1 MNKKIKISNFQFG
14 TFFILKTYVI
24 ISLLLFCTN
33 SFSQYNEN
41 KWIISA
47 SFDAV
52 DLYPTGIKTD
62 APYYPQGGI
71 FEDLFN
77 VSDHWN
83 FGGPSVSISKL
94 IYKGLYFGTEL
105 SINKIKKIEGQDN
118 FDYTF
123 YGGQVFLKKTFYSTK
138 KARPFLK
145 LGYGISG
152 IDRGLFGDTIPF
164 SQYFS
169 KTLSPGFGVHF
180 RITNNFGFEISS
192 SFNKAI
198 DFGGITHLRH
208 KAAIYI
214 GIGDRD
220 RDGDGII
227 NRKDKCPKIPGLPEF
242 NGCPDTDSDGIP
254 DLEDKCPNEP
264 GVKLNNGCPEK
275 DEALDENNLMSDKN
289 KELQLGVVSSTF
301 SKNTTNTK
309 EESGNQEVLAE
320 NNSMSNKNKELQLEV
335 VSSALSKNTT
345 NTKEES
351 GNQEVLAENNSM
363 SNKNKE
369 LQLEVVS
376 SALSK
381 NTTNTK
387 QESNNQIS
395 KDISN
400 ISFLIN
406 KKLDENRIIYF
417 PAGSIKI
424 LGKKNLVKLRGII
437 KLITNQKDL
446 KVLLEGHSSDDGD
459 SISNLELSR
468 DRAII
473 IKQTL
478 IDLGT
483 DPGRIKI
490 KALGEEEPIFDNKS
504 TNSDRFN
511 RSVLITLYQE

>member
-14 TFFILKTYVI
+14 TSFILKTYII

-242 NGCPDTDSDGIP
+242 NGCPDNDGDGIP

-264 GVKLNNGCPEK
+264 GEKLNNGCPEK

-309 EESGNQEVLAE
+309 EESSNQEVLAE

-335 VSSALSKNTT
+335 VSSAF
-345 NTKEES
+345 
-351 GNQEVLAENNSM
+351 
-363 SNKNKE
+363 
-369 LQLEVVS
+369 
-376 SALSK
+376 SK

-395 KDISN
+395 NDISN

-424 LGKKNLVKLRGII
+424 LGKKNLVKLRGIF

-459 SISNLELSR
+459 SLSNLELSR

-483 DPGRIKI
+483 DPNRIKI

-504 TNSDRFN
+504 INGDRFN

>member
-14 TFFILKTYVI
+14 TSFILKTYVI

-94 IYKGLYFGTEL
+94 IYKGLYFGTEM

-152 IDRGLFGDTIPF
+152 IDRGLFGDKIPF

-242 NGCPDTDSDGIP
+242 NGCPDNDGDGIP

-275 DEALDENNLMSDKN
+275 DEALDENNLISDKN

-335 VSSALSKNTT
+335 VSSAF
-345 NTKEES
+345 
-351 GNQEVLAENNSM
+351 
-363 SNKNKE
+363 
-369 LQLEVVS
+369 
-376 SALSK
+376 SK

-459 SISNLELSR
+459 SLSNLELSR

-483 DPGRIKI
+483 DPYRIKI

-504 TNSDRFN
+504 INGDRFN
-511 RSVLITLYQE
+511 RSVLITLYRE

>member
-14 TFFILKTYVI
+14 TSFILKTYVI

-242 NGCPDTDSDGIP
+242 NGCPDNDGDGIP

-289 KELQLGVVSSTF
+289 KELQLEVVSSTF

-335 VSSALSKNTT
+335 VSSAF
-345 NTKEES
+345 
-351 GNQEVLAENNSM
+351 
-363 SNKNKE
+363 
-369 LQLEVVS
+369 
-376 SALSK
+376 SK

-387 QESNNQIS
+387 QESNDQIS

-400 ISFLIN
+400 ITFLIN

-424 LGKKNLVKLRGII
+424 LGKKNLVKLRGIF

-459 SISNLELSR
+459 SLSNLELSR

-483 DPGRIKI
+483 DPNRIKI

-504 TNSDRFN
+504 INGDRFN

>member
-14 TFFILKTYVI
+14 TSFILKTYII

-242 NGCPDTDSDGIP
+242 NGCPDNDGDGIP

-335 VSSALSKNTT
+335 VSSAF
-345 NTKEES
+345 
-351 GNQEVLAENNSM
+351 
-363 SNKNKE
+363 
-369 LQLEVVS
+369 
-376 SALSK
+376 SK

-424 LGKKNLVKLRGII
+424 LGKKNLVKLRGIF

-459 SISNLELSR
+459 SLSNLELSR

-504 TNSDRFN
+504 INGDRFN

>member
-14 TFFILKTYVI
+14 TSFILKTYII

-152 IDRGLFGDTIPF
+152 IDRGLFGDKIPF

-242 NGCPDTDSDGIP
+242 NGCPDNDGDGIP

-335 VSSALSKNTT
+335 VSSAF
-345 NTKEES
+345 
-351 GNQEVLAENNSM
+351 
-363 SNKNKE
+363 
-369 LQLEVVS
+369 
-376 SALSK
+376 SK

-504 TNSDRFN
+504 INGDRFN
-511 RSVLITLYQE
+511 RSVLISLYQE

>member
-14 TFFILKTYVI
+14 TSFILKTYII

-264 GVKLNNGCPEK
+264 GEKLNNGCPEK

-335 VSSALSKNTT
+335 VSSAF
-345 NTKEES
+345 
-351 GNQEVLAENNSM
+351 
-363 SNKNKE
+363 
-369 LQLEVVS
+369 
-376 SALSK
+376 SK

-459 SISNLELSR
+459 SLSNLELSR

>member
-1 MNKKIKISNFQFG
+1 MNKKIKISNFKFG
-14 TFFILKTYVI
+14 TSFILKTYVI

-242 NGCPDTDSDGIP
+242 NGCPDNDGDGIP

-335 VSSALSKNTT
+335 VSSAF
-345 NTKEES
+345 
-351 GNQEVLAENNSM
+351 
-363 SNKNKE
+363 
-369 LQLEVVS
+369 
-376 SALSK
+376 SK

-400 ISFLIN
+400 IPFLIN

-424 LGKKNLVKLRGII
+424 LGKKNLVKLRSII

-459 SISNLELSR
+459 SLSNLELSR

-504 TNSDRFN
+504 INGDRFN

>member
-14 TFFILKTYVI
+14 TSFILKTYII

-242 NGCPDTDSDGIP
+242 NGCPDNDGDGIP

-309 EESGNQEVLAE
+309 EESSNQEVLAE

-335 VSSALSKNTT
+335 VSSAF
-345 NTKEES
+345 
-351 GNQEVLAENNSM
+351 
-363 SNKNKE
+363 
-369 LQLEVVS
+369 
-376 SALSK
+376 SK

-459 SISNLELSR
+459 SLSNLELSR

-504 TNSDRFN
+504 INGDRFN

>member
-14 TFFILKTYVI
+14 TSFILKTYVI

-242 NGCPDTDSDGIP
+242 NGCPDNDGDGIP

-320 NNSMSNKNKELQLEV
+320 NNSMSNKNKELQLKV
-335 VSSALSKNTT
+335 VSSAF
-345 NTKEES
+345 
-351 GNQEVLAENNSM
+351 
-363 SNKNKE
+363 
-369 LQLEVVS
+369 
-376 SALSK
+376 SK

-424 LGKKNLVKLRGII
+424 LGKKNLVKLRGIF

-459 SISNLELSR
+459 SLSNLELSR

-483 DPGRIKI
+483 DPDRIKI
-490 KALGEEEPIFDNKS
+490 NALGEEEPIFDNKS
-504 TNSDRFN
+504 TNGDRFN
-511 RSVLITLYQE
+511 RSVLIILYQE

>member
-1 MNKKIKISNFQFG
+1 MNKRIVIKDLKFV
-14 TFFILKTYVI
+14 TFVDLKTYVI
-24 ISLLLFCTN
+24 ILLLSISTN
-33 SFSQYNEN
+33 LFSQYNEN

-52 DLYPTGIKTD
+52 DLYPIGSKVDT
-62 APYYPQGGI
+62 PYFPQGEF

-83 FGGPSVSISKL
+83 LGGPSVSISKL

-227 NRKDKCPKIPGLPEF
+227 NRKDKCPKIPGLSEF

-264 GVKLNNGCPEK
+264 GEKLNNGCPEK

-335 VSSALSKNTT
+335 VSSAFSKNTT
-345 NTKEES
+345 NTR
-351 GNQEVLAENNSM
+351 
-363 SNKNKE
+363 
-369 LQLEVVS
+369 
-376 SALSK
+376 
-381 NTTNTK
+381 

-459 SISNLELSR
+459 SLSNLELSR

-504 TNSDRFN
+504 INGDRFN

>member
-14 TFFILKTYVI
+14 TSFILKTYVI

-242 NGCPDTDSDGIP
+242 NGCPDNDGDGIP

-301 SKNTTNTK
+301 
-309 EESGNQEVLAE
+309 
-320 NNSMSNKNKELQLEV
+320 
-335 VSSALSKNTT
+335 SKNTT

>member
-14 TFFILKTYVI
+14 TSFILKTYVI
-24 ISLLLFCTN
+24 ISLLLLCTN

-94 IYKGLYFGTEL
+94 IYKGLYFGSEM
-105 SINKIKKIEGQDN
+105 SINKIKKIEDQDN
-118 FDYTF
+118 FNYTF

-227 NRKDKCPKIPGLPEF
+227 NRKDKCPKIPGLSEF

-275 DEALDENNLMSDKN
+275 DEALDENNLISDKN

-335 VSSALSKNTT
+335 VSSAF
-345 NTKEES
+345 
-351 GNQEVLAENNSM
+351 
-363 SNKNKE
+363 
-369 LQLEVVS
+369 
-376 SALSK
+376 SK

-459 SISNLELSR
+459 SLSNLELSR

-490 KALGEEEPIFDNKS
+490 KALGEEEPIFYNKS

>member
-14 TFFILKTYVI
+14 TSFILKTYVI

-62 APYYPQGGI
+62 TPYYPQGGI

-94 IYKGLYFGTEL
+94 IYKGLYFGTEM

-242 NGCPDTDSDGIP
+242 NGCPDNDGDGIP

-264 GVKLNNGCPEK
+264 GEKLNNGCPEK

-335 VSSALSKNTT
+335 VSSAFS
-345 NTKEES
+345 E
-351 GNQEVLAENNSM
+351 
-363 SNKNKE
+363 
-369 LQLEVVS
+369 
-376 SALSK
+376 

-387 QESNNQIS
+387 QESNDQIS

-424 LGKKNLVKLRGII
+424 LGKKNLVKLRGIF

-459 SISNLELSR
+459 SLSNLELSR

-504 TNSDRFN
+504 INGDRFN

>member
-1 MNKKIKISNFQFG
+1 MNKKIKISNFQFD
-14 TFFILKTYVI
+14 TSFILKTYII

-254 DLEDKCPNEP
+254 DLEDKCPNDP

-275 DEALDENNLMSDKN
+275 DEALDENNLMPDKN

-320 NNSMSNKNKELQLEV
+320 NNSMPNKNKELQPEV
-335 VSSALSKNTT
+335 VSSAF
-345 NTKEES
+345 
-351 GNQEVLAENNSM
+351 
-363 SNKNKE
+363 
-369 LQLEVVS
+369 
-376 SALSK
+376 SK

-459 SISNLELSR
+459 SLSNLELSR

>member
-14 TFFILKTYVI
+14 TSFILKTYVI

-52 DLYPTGIKTD
+52 DLYPTGLKTD

-242 NGCPDTDSDGIP
+242 NGCPDNDGDGIP

-301 SKNTTNTK
+301 
-309 EESGNQEVLAE
+309 
-320 NNSMSNKNKELQLEV
+320 
-335 VSSALSKNTT
+335 SKNTT

>member
-14 TFFILKTYVI
+14 TSFILKTYII

-242 NGCPDTDSDGIP
+242 NGCPDNDGDGIP

-309 EESGNQEVLAE
+309 EESSNQEVLAE

-335 VSSALSKNTT
+335 VSSAF
-345 NTKEES
+345 
-351 GNQEVLAENNSM
+351 
-363 SNKNKE
+363 
-369 LQLEVVS
+369 
-376 SALSK
+376 SK

-387 QESNNQIS
+387 QESNDQIS

-400 ISFLIN
+400 ITFLIN

-424 LGKKNLVKLRGII
+424 LGKKNLVKLRGIF

-459 SISNLELSR
+459 SLSNLELSR

-483 DPGRIKI
+483 DPNRIKI

-504 TNSDRFN
+504 INGDRFN

>member
-14 TFFILKTYVI
+14 TSFILKTYII

-242 NGCPDTDSDGIP
+242 NGCPDNDGDGIP

-264 GVKLNNGCPEK
+264 GEKLNNGCPEK

-335 VSSALSKNTT
+335 VSSAF
-345 NTKEES
+345 
-351 GNQEVLAENNSM
+351 
-363 SNKNKE
+363 
-369 LQLEVVS
+369 
-376 SALSK
+376 SK

-395 KDISN
+395 NDISN

-424 LGKKNLVKLRGII
+424 LGKKNLVKLRGIF

-459 SISNLELSR
+459 SLSNLELSR

-504 TNSDRFN
+504 INGDRFN

>member
-14 TFFILKTYVI
+14 TSFILKTYVI

-47 SFDAV
+47 SLDAV
-52 DLYPTGIKTD
+52 DLYPTGIKTN

-94 IYKGLYFGTEL
+94 IYKGLYFGTEM

-118 FDYTF
+118 FNYTF

-138 KARPFLK
+138 KTRPFLK
-145 LGYGISG
+145 LGYGVSG
-152 IDRGLFGDTIPF
+152 IDRVLFGDTIPF

-227 NRKDKCPKIPGLPEF
+227 NRKDKCPKIPGLSEF
-242 NGCPDTDSDGIP
+242 NGCPDNDGDGIP
-254 DLEDKCPNEP
+254 DLEDKCPDEP
-264 GVKLNNGCPEK
+264 GEKLNNGCPEK
-275 DEALDENNLMSDKN
+275 DEALDENNLKSHKN
-289 KELQLGVVSSTF
+289 KKLQLGVVSSTF

-309 EESGNQEVLAE
+309 EESGNQGVLSE

-335 VSSALSKNTT
+335 VSSAFS
-345 NTKEES
+345 E
-351 GNQEVLAENNSM
+351 
-363 SNKNKE
+363 
-369 LQLEVVS
+369 
-376 SALSK
+376 

-387 QESNNQIS
+387 QESNNQIG

-400 ISFLIN
+400 IPFLIN

-424 LGKKNLVKLRGII
+424 LGKKNLVKLRGIN

-459 SISNLELSR
+459 SLSNLELSR

-478 IDLGT
+478 INLGT

-504 TNSDRFN
+504 TNGDRFN
-511 RSVLITLYQE
+511 RSVLITIYQE

>member
-14 TFFILKTYVI
+14 TSFILKTYII

-242 NGCPDTDSDGIP
+242 NGCPDNDGDGIP

-264 GVKLNNGCPEK
+264 GEKLNNGCPEK

-320 NNSMSNKNKELQLEV
+320 NNSMSNKNKELQLKV
-335 VSSALSKNTT
+335 VSSAF
-345 NTKEES
+345 
-351 GNQEVLAENNSM
+351 
-363 SNKNKE
+363 
-369 LQLEVVS
+369 
-376 SALSK
+376 SK

-424 LGKKNLVKLRGII
+424 LGKKNLVKLRSII

>member
-14 TFFILKTYVI
+14 TSFILKTYII

-242 NGCPDTDSDGIP
+242 NGCPDNDGDGIP

-264 GVKLNNGCPEK
+264 GEKLNNGCPEK

-289 KELQLGVVSSTF
+289 KELQLEVVSSTF

-335 VSSALSKNTT
+335 VSSAF
-345 NTKEES
+345 
-351 GNQEVLAENNSM
+351 
-363 SNKNKE
+363 
-369 LQLEVVS
+369 
-376 SALSK
+376 SK

-387 QESNNQIS
+387 QESNDQIS

-400 ISFLIN
+400 ITFLIN

-424 LGKKNLVKLRGII
+424 LGKKNLVKLRGIF

-459 SISNLELSR
+459 SLSNLELSR

-483 DPGRIKI
+483 DPNRIKI

-504 TNSDRFN
+504 INGDRFN

>member
-242 NGCPDTDSDGIP
+242 NGCPDNDGDGIP

-264 GVKLNNGCPEK
+264 GEKLNNGCPEK

-335 VSSALSKNTT
+335 VSSAF
-345 NTKEES
+345 
-351 GNQEVLAENNSM
+351 
-363 SNKNKE
+363 
-369 LQLEVVS
+369 
-376 SALSK
+376 SK

-459 SISNLELSR
+459 SLSNLELSR

>member
-14 TFFILKTYVI
+14 TSFILKTYII

-242 NGCPDTDSDGIP
+242 SGCPDNDGDGIP

-289 KELQLGVVSSTF
+289 KELQLEVVSSTF

-335 VSSALSKNTT
+335 VSSAF
-345 NTKEES
+345 
-351 GNQEVLAENNSM
+351 
-363 SNKNKE
+363 
-369 LQLEVVS
+369 
-376 SALSK
+376 SK

-387 QESNNQIS
+387 QESNDQIS

-400 ISFLIN
+400 ITFLIN

-424 LGKKNLVKLRGII
+424 LGKKNLVKLRGIF

-459 SISNLELSR
+459 SLSNLELSR

-483 DPGRIKI
+483 DPNRIKI

-504 TNSDRFN
+504 INGDRFN

>member
-14 TFFILKTYVI
+14 TSFILKTYII

-220 RDGDGII
+220 RDGDGTI

-242 NGCPDTDSDGIP
+242 NGCPDNDGDGIP

-289 KELQLGVVSSTF
+289 KELQLEVVSSTF

-335 VSSALSKNTT
+335 VSSAF
-345 NTKEES
+345 
-351 GNQEVLAENNSM
+351 
-363 SNKNKE
+363 
-369 LQLEVVS
+369 
-376 SALSK
+376 SK

-387 QESNNQIS
+387 QESNDQIS

-400 ISFLIN
+400 ITFLIN

-424 LGKKNLVKLRGII
+424 LGKKNLVKLRGIF

-459 SISNLELSR
+459 SLSNLELSR

-504 TNSDRFN
+504 INGDRFN

>member
-14 TFFILKTYVI
+14 TSFILKTYII

-227 NRKDKCPKIPGLPEF
+227 NRKDKCPKIPGLSEF
-242 NGCPDTDSDGIP
+242 KGCPDTDSDGIP

-275 DEALDENNLMSDKN
+275 DEALDENNLISDKN

-309 EESGNQEVLAE
+309 EESSNQEVLAE

-335 VSSALSKNTT
+335 VSSAF
-345 NTKEES
+345 
-351 GNQEVLAENNSM
+351 
-363 SNKNKE
+363 
-369 LQLEVVS
+369 
-376 SALSK
+376 SK

-387 QESNNQIS
+387 QESNDQIS

-400 ISFLIN
+400 ITFLIN

-459 SISNLELSR
+459 SLSNLELSR

-483 DPGRIKI
+483 DPNRIKI

-504 TNSDRFN
+504 INGDRFN

>member
-14 TFFILKTYVI
+14 TSFILKTYVI

-94 IYKGLYFGTEL
+94 IYKGLYFGTEM

-152 IDRGLFGDTIPF
+152 IDMGLFGDTIPF

-180 RITNNFGFEISS
+180 RITNNFGFEVSS

-242 NGCPDTDSDGIP
+242 SGCPDNDGDGIP

-335 VSSALSKNTT
+335 VSSAF
-345 NTKEES
+345 
-351 GNQEVLAENNSM
+351 
-363 SNKNKE
+363 
-369 LQLEVVS
+369 
-376 SALSK
+376 SK

-400 ISFLIN
+400 ITFLIN

-424 LGKKNLVKLRGII
+424 LGKKNLVKLRGIF

-459 SISNLELSR
+459 SLSNLELSR

-504 TNSDRFN
+504 INGDRFN

>member
-14 TFFILKTYVI
+14 TSFILKTYII

-242 NGCPDTDSDGIP
+242 NGCPDNDGDGIP
-254 DLEDKCPNEP
+254 DLEDKCPNDP

-335 VSSALSKNTT
+335 VSSAF
-345 NTKEES
+345 
-351 GNQEVLAENNSM
+351 
-363 SNKNKE
+363 
-369 LQLEVVS
+369 
-376 SALSK
+376 SK

>member
-14 TFFILKTYVI
+14 TSFILKTYVI

-52 DLYPTGIKTD
+52 DLYPTGVKTD

-94 IYKGLYFGTEL
+94 IYKGLYFGTEM

-198 DFGGITHLRH
+198 DFNGITHLRH

-242 NGCPDTDSDGIP
+242 NGCPDNDGDGIP

-264 GVKLNNGCPEK
+264 GEKLNNGCPEK
-275 DEALDENNLMSDKN
+275 DEALDENNLISDKN

-335 VSSALSKNTT
+335 VSSAF
-345 NTKEES
+345 
-351 GNQEVLAENNSM
+351 
-363 SNKNKE
+363 
-369 LQLEVVS
+369 
-376 SALSK
+376 SK

-400 ISFLIN
+400 IPFLIN

-459 SISNLELSR
+459 SLSNLELSR

-504 TNSDRFN
+504 TNGDRFN
-511 RSVLITLYQE
+511 RSVLIILYQE

>member
-14 TFFILKTYVI
+14 TSFILKTYVI

-242 NGCPDTDSDGIP
+242 NGCPDNDGDGIP

-320 NNSMSNKNKELQLEV
+320 NNSMSNKNKELQLKV
-335 VSSALSKNTT
+335 VSSAF
-345 NTKEES
+345 
-351 GNQEVLAENNSM
+351 
-363 SNKNKE
+363 
-369 LQLEVVS
+369 
-376 SALSK
+376 SK

-459 SISNLELSR
+459 SLSNLELSR

-504 TNSDRFN
+504 INGDRFN

>member
-14 TFFILKTYVI
+14 TSFILKTYII

-242 NGCPDTDSDGIP
+242 NGCPDNDGDGIP

-264 GVKLNNGCPEK
+264 GEKLNNGCPEK

-289 KELQLGVVSSTF
+289 KELQIGVVSSTF
-301 SKNTTNTK
+301 
-309 EESGNQEVLAE
+309 
-320 NNSMSNKNKELQLEV
+320 
-335 VSSALSKNTT
+335 SKNTT

-459 SISNLELSR
+459 SLSNLELSR

>member
-242 NGCPDTDSDGIP
+242 NGCPDNDGDGIP

-264 GVKLNNGCPEK
+264 GEKLNNGCPEK

-301 SKNTTNTK
+301 
-309 EESGNQEVLAE
+309 
-320 NNSMSNKNKELQLEV
+320 
-335 VSSALSKNTT
+335 SKNTT

>member
-14 TFFILKTYVI
+14 TSFILKTYII

-242 NGCPDTDSDGIP
+242 NGCPDNDGDGIP

-264 GVKLNNGCPEK
+264 GEKLNNGCPEK

-289 KELQLGVVSSTF
+289 KELQLEVVSSTF

-335 VSSALSKNTT
+335 VSSAF
-345 NTKEES
+345 
-351 GNQEVLAENNSM
+351 
-363 SNKNKE
+363 
-369 LQLEVVS
+369 
-376 SALSK
+376 SK

-387 QESNNQIS
+387 QESNDQIS

-400 ISFLIN
+400 ITFLIN

-424 LGKKNLVKLRGII
+424 LGKKNLVKLRGIF

-459 SISNLELSR
+459 SLSNLELSR

-504 TNSDRFN
+504 INGDRFN

>member
-14 TFFILKTYVI
+14 TSFILKTYII

-275 DEALDENNLMSDKN
+275 DEALDENNLMPDKN

-335 VSSALSKNTT
+335 VSSAF
-345 NTKEES
+345 
-351 GNQEVLAENNSM
+351 
-363 SNKNKE
+363 
-369 LQLEVVS
+369 
-376 SALSK
+376 SK

>member
-14 TFFILKTYVI
+14 TSFILKTYVI
-24 ISLLLFCTN
+24 ISLLLLCTN

-275 DEALDENNLMSDKN
+275 DEALDENNLISDKN

-335 VSSALSKNTT
+335 VSSAF
-345 NTKEES
+345 
-351 GNQEVLAENNSM
+351 
-363 SNKNKE
+363 
-369 LQLEVVS
+369 
-376 SALSK
+376 SK

-459 SISNLELSR
+459 SLSNLELSR

>member
-14 TFFILKTYVI
+14 TSFILKTYII

-242 NGCPDTDSDGIP
+242 NGCPDNDGDGIP

-264 GVKLNNGCPEK
+264 GEKLNNGCPEK

-320 NNSMSNKNKELQLEV
+320 NNSMSNKNKELQPEV
-335 VSSALSKNTT
+335 VSSAF
-345 NTKEES
+345 
-351 GNQEVLAENNSM
+351 
-363 SNKNKE
+363 
-369 LQLEVVS
+369 
-376 SALSK
+376 SK

-400 ISFLIN
+400 IPFLIN

-459 SISNLELSR
+459 SLSNLELSR

-490 KALGEEEPIFDNKS
+490 KALGEEEPVFDNKS